1 MKLLVITPM
10 YEIVGRPDLTFDTA
24 AIHYLLKYR
33 PADTEIL
40 VIYTYFSPL
49 REIGRYASPQTRR
62 RYREHTRYVCDG
74 IPVELIETQLLVK
87 KLPLSPCPCRR
98 LTHEIL
104 DVLQKRDFAPDK
116 ILCHLP
122 NYRSVQFI
130 DRIPAPEKIAVLHN
144 SDVRRL
150 RRDPGY
156 RRLLESRF
164 QRCYARSHSV
174 YRAFSGLKNLC
185 PEILS
190 SGVILPPNDTERC
203 WDFPPQRT
211 VNLLYVGKLIK
222 RKNVDLIL
230 RAMAKLSGRHSLRL
244 TVLGNGKELPRL
256 QALAERLGVSRQ
268 VEFLPAVPH
277 DQVFPHMARADIFVM
292 PSVNETLGLV
302 YLEAMAMGCLTVGTK
317 GEGIDGIVIDGV
329 NGFLTEPT
337 AQALAETLERV
348 FALGAD
354 GRSACAQGALETA
367 RAREESKMGAFYFK
381 TIQGSTPPRLDCN
394 VRDL

>member
-10 YEIVGRPDLTFDTA
+10 YEIVGRPDLTYDTA
-24 AIHYLLKYR
+24 AIHYLLKYH
-33 PADTEIL
+33 PADTEVL

-49 REIGRYASPQTRR
+49 REIGRYASQQARR
-62 RYREHTRYVCDG
+62 RYREHTCYVCDG

-87 KLPLSPCPCRR
+87 KLPLSPCQCRR
-98 LTHEIL
+98 LTNEIL
-104 DVLQKRDFAPDK
+104 DVLKKRDFAPDK
-116 ILCHLP
+116 IVCHLP

-130 DRIPAPEKIAVLHN
+130 DRLPAPEKIAVLHN

-156 RRLLESRF
+156 RRLLEHRF
-164 QRCYARSHSV
+164 QRCYARSHCV
-174 YRAFSGLKNLC
+174 YREFSGLKNLC

-190 SGVILPPNDTERC
+190 SGVILPPSTPERC
-203 WDFPPQRT
+203 WDFPSERT

-230 RAMAKLSGRHSLRL
+230 RAMAALSCKYSLRL
-244 TVLGNGKELPRL
+244 TVLGSGKELPKL
-256 QALAERLGVSRQ
+256 QALAERLGISSQ
-268 VEFLPAVPH
+268 VAFLPAVPH
-277 DQVFPHMARADIFVM
+277 AQVFAHMAQADIFVM

-317 GEGIDGIVIDGV
+317 GEGIDGILKDGV

-337 AQALAETLERV
+337 AQALAETLERI
-348 FALGAD
+348 FTLGQE

-367 RAREESKMGAFYFK
+367 RAHEESKMGAFYFK
-381 TIQGSTPPRLDCN
+381 TIQDSTPPRRECN

>member
-24 AIHYLLKYR
+24 AIHYLLKYH
-33 PADTEIL
+33 PADTEVL

-49 REIGRYASPQTRR
+49 REIGRYAAPEARR

-87 KLPLSPCPCRR
+87 KLPLSAWQCRR
-98 LTHEIL
+98 LTGEIL
-104 DVLQKRDFAPDK
+104 DVLKKRGFAPDK
-116 ILCHLP
+116 IVCHLP

-130 DRIPAPEKIAVLHN
+130 DKIPAPEKIAVLHN

-156 RRLLESRF
+156 RGLLEHRF

-174 YRAFSGLKNLC
+174 YREFSGLKNLC

-190 SGVILPPNDTERC
+190 SGVILPPSTPERC
-203 WDFPPQRT
+203 WDFSSGRT
-211 VNLLYVGKLIK
+211 VKLLYVGKLIK
-222 RKNVDLIL
+222 RKHVDLIL
-230 RAMAKLSGRHSLRL
+230 RAMAVLSDKYSLCL
-244 TVLGNGKELPRL
+244 TVLGGGKELPRL
-256 QALAERLGVSRQ
+256 QALAEQLGISPQ
-268 VEFLPAVPH
+268 VAFLPAVPH
-277 DQVFPHMARADIFVM
+277 AQVFAHMAQADIFVM

-302 YLEAMAMGCLTVGTK
+302 YLEAMAMGCLTIGTK
-317 GEGIDGIVIDGV
+317 GEGIDGILTDGV

-337 AQALAETLERV
+337 AQALADTLERI
-348 FALGAD
+348 FALGQD
-354 GRSACAQGALETA
+354 GRSACARGALETA
-367 RAREESKMGAFYFK
+367 RAHEESKMGTFYFR
-381 TIQGSTPPRLDCN
+381 TIQGSTPPSCM
-394 VRDL
+394 